1 MESGDSGRRL
11 GNWLDTIL
19 DLSAQAS
26 YRYQTRLAVA
36 EEAKSHSRTHFSDI
50 DRFQKVADRASMALF
65 RLQDAVDRIEREQI
79 ADSTLIQLRSKVVD
93 LGRAH
98 LSALLTA
105 NKLKQEAVKETLRKS
120 LGAADAGQKLSE

>member
-1 MESGDSGRRL
+1 MDAGESGRRL

-19 DLSAQAS
+19 DLSSQAS
-26 YRYQTRLAVA
+26 YRYQTRLAVV
-36 EEAKSHSRTHFSDI
+36 EEAKSHHRTQFGDI

-65 RLQDAVDRIEREQI
+65 RLQDAIDRIEREQI

-98 LSALLTA
+98 LAALLTG
-105 NKLKQEAVKETLRKS
+105 NKLKQEAVKETLRKA
-120 LGAADAGQKLSE
+120 LGTADAGQKLSE

>member
-1 MESGDSGRRL
+1 
-11 GNWLDTIL
+11 
-19 DLSAQAS
+19 
-26 YRYQTRLAVA
+26 
-36 EEAKSHSRTHFSDI
+36 
-50 DRFQKVADRASMALF
+50 MALF